1 MGAVVRI
8 VTLTVNPAL
17 DVTVGVGRL
26 VADRK
31 LRTGEPVIAPGGGG
45 VNVARAAR
53 RLGAD
58 VLAVLTSGGAT
69 GERHH
74 ELLGAEGVD
83 TRVVPVGDD
92 TRENV
97 SIDEAE
103 TGAQYRLVLPGP
115 RLTDSE
121 WGACLDALVEE
132 VGPGDVVVAS
142 GSLAPGAPVDLYA
155 RVARI
160 ARAAGAMAV
169 VDASGEPLGAALTE
183 GVDLVK
189 PSRRELEELTGLDL
203 ADEQEQERAA
213 AQLVADGRAGAVA
226 LSLGGEG
233 ALLATSAGVVR
244 GRAIEVERRSTIGAG
259 DSFLAALVIRL
270 AAGDAPGSALDWAL
284 AAGAAATLRPGTEL
298 CDPADVERL
307 LRRP

>member
-31 LRTGEPVIAPGGGG
+31 LRTREPVIAPGGGG

-74 ELLGAEGVD
+74 ELLRAEGVD
-83 TRVVPVGDD
+83 TRAVPVGDD

-121 WGACLDALVEE
+121 WGACLDAIVEE

-203 ADEQEQERAA
+203 ADEPEQERAA
-213 AQLVADGRAGAVA
+213 AELVADGRAGAVA
-226 LSLGGEG
+226 LSLGGDG
-233 ALLATSAGVVR
+233 ALLATPAGVSR